1 VGPPEEG
8 KGIFNEFRRK
18 NGKTFGEAGRKKECT
33 KGVHSFLF
41 GVKSKVRG
49 GGQGIKKTLCA

>member
-8 KGIFNEFRRK
+8 KRISMSSVGIKGRRSVD
-18 NGKTFGEAGRKKECT
+18 GKKECT

-41 GVKSKVRG
+41 GVESKDV
-49 GGQGIKKTLCA
+49 